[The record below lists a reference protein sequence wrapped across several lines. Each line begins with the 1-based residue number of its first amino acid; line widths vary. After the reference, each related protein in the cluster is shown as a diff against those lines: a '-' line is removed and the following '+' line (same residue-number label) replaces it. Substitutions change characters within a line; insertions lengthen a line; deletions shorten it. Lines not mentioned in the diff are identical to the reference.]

1 MKNEKLTKVKRM
13 RKTMKIIW
21 IINDLIF
28 TYVRK
33 FPVKIFRKKSS
44 IKIQVWFSE
53 NF

>member
-21 IINDLIF
+21 IINDLRF

-33 FPVKIFRKKSS
+33 FPG
-44 IKIQVWFSE
+44 
-53 NF
+53 